1 MRVEKY
7 FCCNEL
13 CVVEKYSCILLMSYG
28 TSREVDIQLAF

>member
-13 CVVEKYSCILLMSYG
+13 CVVEKYSCLMSYG